1 MEQDMPEVT
10 IATLNL
16 FNRVGRWGE
25 RAPLVVEQVAEAAPD
40 VIGLQEVDLLIDQG
54 HWLADR
60 LNLWLGPP
68 YYTAYH
74 QNKSGR
80 EAAVQAIAVI
90 TRLPVLEHE
99 GLDYLS
105 MGRVAQRLL
114 LDLGDGAG
122 LDLYNTHLH
131 YPATVE
137 AERIRCQ
144 QARRLLR
151 WMSRHRTLPKVAVGD
166 FNALPD
172 GPTVALMKRR
182 FLSAHEAAHGRE
194 PDHTWPSPLLAEPLE
209 PDEAAGTLDYIFVS
223 RGGIRVM
230 EARVAFNRPHAD
242 DPALYPSDHF
252 GLLARLAIDRP
263 T

>member
-1 MEQDMPEVT
+1 MPEIT

-25 RAPLVVEQVAEAAPD
+25 RAPLVVEQVAQVAPD

-80 EAAVQAIAVI
+80 DAAVQAIAFL

-105 MGRVAQRLL
+105 MERVAERLL
-114 LDLGDGAG
+114 LDLGEGVH

-131 YPATVE
+131 YPPNAE
-137 AERIRCQ
+137 AERIRRQ
-144 QARRLLR
+144 EAGRLLR
-151 WMSRHRTLPKVAVGD
+151 WMSRHRNLPQVVVGD
-166 FNALPD
+166 FNAVPESL
-172 GPTVALMKRR
+172 TVRLMKRR
-182 FLSAHEAAHGRE
+182 LVSAHETVHGGE
-194 PDHTWPSPLLAEPLE
+194 PDYTWPTPLLAEP
-209 PDEAAGTLDYIFVS
+209 PEAPGAFDYIFVS
-223 RGGIRVM
+223 PGQIRVL
-230 EARVAFNRPHAD
+230 EARVAFNRPHPD
-242 DPALYPSDHF
+242 DPTLYPSDHF
-252 GLLARLAIDRP
+252 GLVARLAIDRP

>member
-1 MEQDMPEVT
+1 MPEVT

-54 HWLADR
+54 HWLNDR

-80 EAAVQAIAVI
+80 EAAVQAIAVL

-114 LDLGDGAG
+114 LDLGEGVH

-131 YPATVE
+131 DPATVA
-137 AERIRCQ
+137 AEKTRRQ
-144 QARRLLR
+144 QAGRLLR
-151 WMSRHRTLPKVAVGD
+151 WMSQHRALPQVVVGD
-166 FNALPD
+166 FNAVP
-172 GPTVALMKRR
+172 GSATVALMKRR
-182 FLSAHEAAHGRE
+182 LLSAHETAQGQE
-194 PDHTWPSPLLAEPLE
+194 PDYTWPSPLLAEAP
-209 PDEAAGTLDYIFVS
+209 EAPGALDYIFVS
-223 RGGIRVM
+223 RRGVRVM

-252 GLLARLAIDRP
+252 GLLARLLIDG
-263 T
+263 

>member
-1 MEQDMPEVT
+1 MPEVT

-25 RAPLVVEQVAEAAPD
+25 RAPLVVEQVAETAPD

-74 QNKSGR
+74 QSKSGR
-80 EAAVQAIAVI
+80 EAAVQAIAVL
-90 TRLPVLEHE
+90 TRLTVLEHE

-114 LDLGDGAG
+114 LDLGGG
-122 LDLYNTHLH
+122 VRLDLYNTHLH
-131 YPATVE
+131 HPATVA
-137 AERIRCQ
+137 AEQTRCQ

-151 WMSRHRTLPKVAVGD
+151 WMSRHRTLPQAVVGD
-166 FNALPD
+166 FNALPE
-172 GPTVALMKRR
+172 GRAVALMKRH
-182 FLSAHEAAHGRE
+182 FLSAHETAHGHE
-194 PDHTWPSPLLAEPLE
+194 PDCTWPSPLLAQPLE
-209 PDEAAGTLDYIFVS
+209 PDEATGTLDYIFVS
-223 RGGIRVM
+223 RRGIRVM
-230 EARVAFNRPHAD
+230 EARLAFNRPHAD

-252 GLLARLAIDRP
+252 GLLARLVIDG
-263 T
+263 

>member
-1 MEQDMPEVT
+1 MPEVT

-80 EAAVQAIAVI
+80 EAAVQAIAVL

-114 LDLGDGAG
+114 LDLGEGVR

-131 YPATVE
+131 HPATE
-137 AERIRCQ
+137 AAERIRRQ
-144 QARRLLR
+144 QASRLLR
-151 WMSRHRTLPKVAVGD
+151 WMSRHRTLPQVAVGD
-166 FNALPD
+166 FNALPE
-172 GPTVALMKRR
+172 GRAIALMKQRL
-182 FLSAHEAAHGRE
+182 LSAHETAQGHE
-194 PDHTWPSPLLAEPLE
+194 PDCTWPSPLLTQPLE
-209 PDEAAGTLDYIFVS
+209 PDEAAGALDYIFVS
-223 RGGIRVM
+223 RRGIRVM

-242 DPALYPSDHF
+242 DSTLYPSDHF
-252 GLLARLAIDRP
+252 GLMARLAIDRL

>member
-1 MEQDMPEVT
+1 MPEVT

-25 RAPLVVEQVAEAAPD
+25 RAPLVVGQMVEVAPD

-80 EAAVQAIAVI
+80 EAAVQAIAFL

-105 MGRVAQRLL
+105 MDRVAQRLL
-114 LDLGDGAG
+114 LDLGGG
-122 LDLYNTHLH
+122 VRLDLYNTHLH
-131 YPATVE
+131 HPATVE
-137 AERIRCQ
+137 AERT
-144 QARRLLR
+144 RRQEAAHLLR
-151 WMSRHRTLPKVAVGD
+151 WMSRHRTLPQVVVGD
-166 FNALPD
+166 FNALP
-172 GPTVALMKRR
+172 GGRAVALMKRR
-182 FLSAHEAAHGRE
+182 FLSAHETAHGRE
-194 PDHTWPSPLLAEPLE
+194 PAYTWPSPLLAEP
-209 PDEAAGTLDYIFVS
+209 PEAPGTLDYVFVS
-223 RGGIRVM
+223 RRGIRVM

-252 GLLARLAIDRP
+252 GLLARLAIDRL

>member
-1 MEQDMPEVT
+1 MPEVT

-40 VIGLQEVDLLIDQG
+40 VIALQEVDLLIDQG
-54 HWLADR
+54 HWLNDR

-80 EAAVQAIAVI
+80 EAAVQAIAVL

-105 MGRVAQRLL
+105 MDRVAQRLL
-114 LDLGDGAG
+114 LDLGGGAR
-122 LDLYNTHLH
+122 LDFYNTHLH
-131 YPATVE
+131 HPANAA

-151 WMSRHRTLPKVAVGD
+151 WMSRHRALPQVAVGD
-166 FNALPD
+166 FNVLP
-172 GPTVALMKRR
+172 GGRAVALMKRR
-182 FLSAHEAAHGRE
+182 FLSAHETAQGQE
-194 PDHTWPSPLLAEPLE
+194 PDYTWPSPLLEEP
-209 PDEAAGTLDYIFVS
+209 PEAPGTLDYIFVS
-223 RGGIRVM
+223 RRGMRVM

-252 GLLARLAIDRP
+252 GLLARLAIDRL

>member
-1 MEQDMPEVT
+1 MPEITV
-10 IATLNL
+10 ATLNL

-40 VIGLQEVDLLIDQG
+40 VIALQEVDLLIDQG

-80 EAAVQAIAVI
+80 EAAVQAIAFL

-105 MGRVAQRLL
+105 MERVAQRLL
-114 LDLGDGAG
+114 LDLGEGAR
-122 LDLYNTHLH
+122 LDIYTTHLH
-131 YPATVE
+131 YPPNAE
-137 AERIRCQ
+137 AERIRRQ
-144 QARRLLR
+144 QAGRLLR
-151 WMSRHRTLPKVAVGD
+151 WMSRHRTLPQVVAGD
-166 FNALPD
+166 FNAVPAS
-172 GPTVALMKRR
+172 PTVGLMKRR
-182 FLSAHEAAHGRE
+182 LLSAHETAQGHE
-194 PDHTWPSPLLAEPLE
+194 PDYTWPTPLLAEP
-209 PDEAAGTLDYIFVS
+209 PEAPGTFDYIFVS
-223 RGGIRVM
+223 PRGVRVL

-242 DPALYPSDHF
+242 DLTLYPSDHF
-252 GLLARLAIDRP
+252 GLVARLAIDRL

>member
-1 MEQDMPEVT
+1 MPEVT

-40 VIGLQEVDLLIDQG
+40 VLGLQEVDLLIDQG

-80 EAAVQAIAVI
+80 EAAVQAIAVV

-105 MGRVAQRLL
+105 MGRVAQRVL
-114 LDLGDGAG
+114 LDLGGG
-122 LDLYNTHLH
+122 VHLDLYNTHLH
-131 YPATVE
+131 DPANAA
-137 AERIRCQ
+137 AERIRRQ
-144 QARRLLR
+144 EAAYLLR
-151 WMSRHRTLPKVAVGD
+151 WMSRHRTLPQVVVGD
-166 FNALPD
+166 FNALPQ
-172 GPTVALMKRR
+172 GRTIAFMKRR
-182 FLSAHEAAHGRE
+182 LLSAHETAQGRE
-194 PDHTWPSPLLAEPLE
+194 PDYTWPSPLLKEPWE
-209 PDEAAGTLDYIFVS
+209 PPGTLDYIFVS
-223 RGGIRVM
+223 RRGIRVV

-252 GLLARLAIDRP
+252 GLLARLVIDRL